1 MIRSKNPFARFFGVI
16 VQGRTYL
23 NLLYLLLML
32 PLGIIYFLFFAASL
46 TIGIPLAFLL
56 VGFIILAILA
66 VGWWAIASF
75 ERYLAIWL
83 LRVDVPPMEK
93 PGPKRQGTFGA
104 FADWITNPVTWK
116 SLLFILLK
124 LPLGIFT
131 FIVLVTLATTSIGLA
146 ISPLIYWWAP
156 VELSLSSTISGN
168 IDTLLE
174 AVIACISG
182 ILLGFASLH
191 IFNYLAYADAL
202 WAKMMLG
209 NSQPVP
215 GEMRPELP
223 LQPVAPVVAAETM
236 REQPLAPPFYEP
248 VPEDEFEVT
257 PPHGTAVADL
267 GVEGTTPP
275 EPSSEAGRHEAQPK
289 DESATSEGEE
299 RGAGS

>member
-16 VQGRTYL
+16 VQGHTYL
-23 NLLYLLLML
+23 NLLYLLLIL
-32 PLGIIYFLFFAASL
+32 PLGIIYFLFFAAGLSL
-46 TIGIPLAFLL
+46 GIPLAFLL

-66 VGWWAIASF
+66 FGWWAIASF
-75 ERYLAIWL
+75 ERHLAIWL

-156 VELSLSSTISGN
+156 VEISVSSTIGGN

-174 AVIACISG
+174 AAIACIFG
-182 ILLGFASLH
+182 ILLGFVSLH

-209 NSQPVP
+209 NPQPVP
-215 GEMRPELP
+215 GEVRPELP
-223 LQPVAPVVAAETM
+223 LQPVAPIVAAETLQ
-236 REQPLAPPFYEP
+236 EGPLAPPFYEP
-248 VPEDEFEVT
+248 VPEDEFEAT

-267 GVEGTTPP
+267 VDAGTTPQVT
-275 EPSSEAGRHEAQPK
+275 SSEVVHREVEPTDQ
-289 DESATSEGEE
+289 STSPEDEE
-299 RGAGS
+299 REPGS